1 MSRLA
6 AALAW
11 AIQPHLGKLADHA
24 VAVAW
29 ALMIVVPALLAWF
42 VAGFF

>member
-1 MSRLA
+1 MHRLA
-6 AALAW
+6 AFIAY

-24 VAVAW
+24 LAVAW
-29 ALMIVVPALLAWF
+29 VLMIAVPALLAWF